1 MKFEPVLRSYSEETK
16 TLNSCRENLEKYLFW
31 PISEFQGK
39 DSERTLLNFEKRI
52 LAKIKKNIKEKL
64 F

>member
-16 TLNSCRENLEKYLFW
+16 TLNSYRENSEKYLFW

-39 DSERTLLNFEKRI
+39 DS
-52 LAKIKKNIKEKL
+52 
-64 F
+64 